1 MVLNIIG
8 LLIGIAILVAGIYYM
23 VQDKDDAESKKIY
36 QITAAVGAIIV
47 IVVLLRMFVF
57 QRICKVQKKLVNV
70 FSVAFE
76 LY

>member
-47 IVVLLRMFVF
+47 SVVLLRMFVF
-57 QRICKVQKKLVNV
+57 
-70 FSVAFE
+70 
-76 LY
+76 

>member
-23 VQDKDDAESKKIY
+23 VQDKDDTESKKIY

-57 QRICKVQKKLVNV
+57 QRICKVQKQLGNV